1 MQSLCILLT
10 LSKFAIMVQSDHK
23 QKSVETKVKK
33 DRSTYIYYS
42 GLGFQMI
49 ATIGLFSYIGYRIDQ
64 SKSGE
69 AGLYTA
75 LFALGG
81 VFVSLI
87 STIRSVMKKR

>member
-1 MQSLCILLT
+1 MQSLCMLVS
-10 LSKFAIMVQSDHK
+10 LSKFAVMVQSDRK
-23 QKSVETKVKK
+23 QKPVDMKVKK

-49 ATIGLFSYIGYRIDQ
+49 ATIGVFAYIGYRIDQ

-87 STIRSVMKKR
+87 STIRSVMKNR